1 MEFAALEAGLW
12 SVVPPLIAISLAL
25 ITKEVIFSLI
35 FGILSGT
42 LIYSAASG
50 LGIPGAF
57 HVTVDLMIAK
67 VGDNAS
73 MIIFLAMLGGLVAL
87 ITRAGGSRAY
97 GVWAAGHLKTRRSAS
112 LAVGFLGIL
121 IFIDDYFNCLT
132 VGAVMKPITDR
143 HKISR
148 EKLAYIIDATA
159 APVCIIAPISSWAA
173 SVISYYPT
181 RQGVSG
187 MQAFVGSI
195 PMNLYAVLT
204 LFMVIWMSI
213 RKNGDFGPMAD
224 AQRRAEFA
232 AVAESEEQTPGNELS
247 RIPVSDAGKV
257 IDLIIPA
264 AFLVVFSIL
273 AMLFYG
279 GFWRGDGASLFAALG
294 DTDAGAALSLGGF
307 ASLFTAFL
315 LFVPRRLMKF
325 SEFFAVLT
333 AGIKSM
339 VQAMIILSLA
349 WTISGVCRDL
359 LSTGPYVAGLVEQS
373 RLPVVFI
380 PLIMFGIAAGLSFA
394 TGTAWGTFGI
404 LIPITISV
412 CDIAA
417 PHLSITSLSAVLAGS
432 VFGDHCSP
440 ISDTT
445 ILSSTGAGC
454 PHMDHVATQIP
465 YALTVAAA
473 CCIGYVAAGI
483 TASLGYG
490 ISIAVTLFISIAVLA
505 ALLLVL
511 PRLLPRL
518 LPSRQIPGKSGGRR
532 NPGTTNL

>member
-1 MEFAALEAGLW
+1 MEFAAIEAGLL
-12 SVVPPLIAISLAL
+12 SVIPPLMAISLAL
-25 ITKEVIFSLI
+25 ITKEVIFSLLL
-35 FGILSGT
+35 GIMSGT
-42 LIYSAASG
+42 LIYSVASG
-50 LGIPGAF
+50 TGVLGAF
-57 HVTVDLMIAK
+57 HITVDLMIAK

-73 MIIFLAMLGGLVAL
+73 MIIFLAMLGALVAL
-87 ITRAGGSRAY
+87 VTRAGGSRAY
-97 GVWAAGHLKTRRSAS
+97 GAWAAGRLKTRRSVS
-112 LAVGFLGIL
+112 LAACFLGIL

-132 VGAVMKPITDR
+132 VGTVMRPVTDR

-181 RQGVSG
+181 GQGVSG

-204 LFMVIWMSI
+204 LFMIIWMSL
-213 RKNGDFGPMAD
+213 RRDSDFGPMAEV
-224 AQRRAEFA
+224 QRRAEA
-232 AVAESEEQTPGNELS
+232 GDAGVAEKYDADNELA
-247 RIPVSDAGKV
+247 RIHVSDKGRV
-257 IDLIIPA
+257 LDLIVPV

-279 GFWRGDGASLFAALG
+279 GFWSGEGKSLFDAFG
-294 DTDAGAALSLGGF
+294 DTDAGSALSLGGF
-307 ASLFTAFL
+307 ASLFTAFI

-325 SEFFAVLT
+325 TEFFAAITSGV
-333 AGIKSM
+333 KSM
-339 VQAMIILSLA
+339 VQAMLILALA

-373 RLPVVFI
+373 HLPVVFI
-380 PLIMFGIAAGLSFA
+380 PVVMFVIAAGLSFA
-394 TGTAWGTFGI
+394 TGTSWGTFGI

-412 CDIAA
+412 CDLVA
-417 PHLSITSLSAVLAGS
+417 PWLSITSLSAVLAGS

-454 PHMDHVATQIP
+454 RHIDHVSTQIP
-465 YALTVAAA
+465 YVLTVAVV
-473 CCIGYVAAGI
+473 CCIGYFIAGV
-483 TASLGYG
+483 TAPLGY
-490 ISIAVTLFISIAVLA
+490 IVSVAVTLPVSFGLLIV
-505 ALLLVL
+505 LLL
-511 PRLLPRL
+511 LLPKALSKR
-518 LPSRQIPGKSGGRR
+518 SRGGQDPAYAAGRI
-532 NPGTTNL
+532 

>member
-1 MEFAALEAGLW
+1 MEFEALEAGLL
-12 SVVPPLIAISLAL
+12 SVVPPVIAISLAL
-25 ITKEVIFSLI
+25 ITKEVVFSLL
-35 FGILSGT
+35 FGIMSGT
-42 LIYSAASG
+42 LIYSVASG
-50 LGIPGAF
+50 LGVLGIF
-57 HVTVDLMIAK
+57 HITVDLMIAK
-67 VGDNAS
+67 IGDNAS
-73 MIIFLAMLGGLVAL
+73 MIIFLAMLGALVAL

-97 GVWAAGHLKTRRSAS
+97 GLWAARHLKTRRSAS
-112 LAVGFLGIL
+112 LAAGFLGIL

-132 VGAVMKPITDR
+132 VGTVMKPVTDH

-173 SVISYYPT
+173 SVISYYPS
-181 RQGVSG
+181 REGVTG

-204 LFMVIWMSI
+204 LFMTIWLSV
-213 RKNGDFGPMAD
+213 RKNGDFGPMAE
-224 AQRRAEFA
+224 AQRRAESGNA
-232 AVAESEEQTPGNELS
+232 AEPEENASDNELT
-247 RIPVSDAGKV
+247 RLPVSGKGGV
-257 IDLIIPA
+257 IDLILPV
-264 AFLVVFSIL
+264 AFLVLFSVL

-279 GFWRGDGASLFAALG
+279 GYWSAEGKSLFDAFG
-294 DTDAGAALSLGGF
+294 DTDAGKALSLGGF
-307 ASLFTAFL
+307 ASLFTAFC
-315 LFVPRRLMKF
+315 LFVPRCLMNF
-325 SEFFAVLT
+325 AEFFTALT

-373 RLPVVFI
+373 QLPVILI
-380 PLIMFGIAAGLSFA
+380 PAVIFVIAAGLSFA

-412 CDIAA
+412 CDIVA
-417 PHLSITSLSAVLAGS
+417 PWLSVTSLSAVLAGS

-454 PHMDHVATQIP
+454 RHIDHVSTQIP
-465 YALTVAAA
+465 YALTVAVV
-473 CCIGYVAAGI
+473 CFIGYFIAGI
-483 TASLGYG
+483 TAPLGYG
-490 ISIAVTLFISIAVLA
+490 LSVAVTLSLSILFLIV
-505 ALLLVL
+505 LLL
-511 PRLLPRL
+511 L
-518 LPSRQIPGKSGGRR
+518 LPSLLPGGKR
-532 NPGTTNL
+532 NSFYYDEGL